1 MGKYDCT
8 KARDFLHEIA
18 RAKQC
23 CKQTLTS
30 DSCGDC
36 PLAIRH
42 FKGYDRFCLNR
53 RDITDNSFMEIPEK
67 NFSEMVERLQK
78 WSDSHPER
86 RELTG
91 KETTVLTGLRLLGYN
106 FLAADANGMTY
117 VYGLRP
123 TKGSSGLYWTVPD
136 HQIDPICI
144 SKSGMFDGV
153 ADFSDEK
160 PLVIDEILNERN

>member
-1 MGKYDCT
+1 MEKYDCT

-23 CKQTLTS
+23 CTQTLTS

-42 FKGYDRFCLNR
+42 FKGYNRFCLNR
-53 RDITDNSFMEIPEK
+53 RDITDNSFMEMPED

-91 KETTVLTGLRLLGYN
+91 DEIAVLSGIKLLGYKYI
-106 FLAADANGMTY
+106 AADKNGMMWAYTEMPNKEQNY
-117 VYGLRP
+117 WTNISGGCSVCI
-123 TKGSSGLYWTVPD
+123 SHSGLFKG
-136 HQIDPICI
+136 I
-144 SKSGMFDGV
+144 

-160 PLVIDEILNERN
+160 PLVIDEILNERK

>member
-1 MGKYDCT
+1 MAKYDCT
-8 KARDFLHEIA
+8 KARDFLHEIT

-23 CKQTLTS
+23 CTKTFT
-30 DSCGDC
+30 DDKCGDC

-53 RDITDNSFMEIPEK
+53 RHITDDSFLEMPED
-67 NFSEMVERLQK
+67 NFSNMVKRLQA

-91 KETTVLTGLRLLGYN
+91 DEAAVLVGLKLLG
-106 FLAADANGMTY
+106 FKHIAADKDKMVWAYTEIPEKD
-117 VYGLRP
+117 V
-123 TKGSSGLYWTVPD
+123 KYWTNRGVGNS
-136 HQIDPICI
+136 ICI
-144 SKSGMFDGV
+144 SYTGLFVGI

-160 PLVIDEILNERN
+160 PLVIDEILNERKW

>member
-1 MGKYDCT
+1 MKYDCT

-18 RAKQC
+18 RASQC

-53 RDITDNSFMEIPEK
+53 RDITDNSFMEMPED

-91 KETTVLTGLRLLGYN
+91 DEIAVLSGLKLLG
-106 FLAADANGMTY
+106 FKHIAADADERIWAFTAIPEKDKRYWRNHGVGRTIRIS
-117 VYGLRP
+117 V
-123 TKGSSGLYWTVPD
+123 SGLFNG
-136 HQIDPICI
+136 I
-144 SKSGMFDGV
+144 

-160 PLVIDEILNERN
+160 PLVIDEILNKRNH

>member
-23 CKQTLTS
+23 CTQTFTG
-30 DSCGDC
+30 DNCGDC
-36 PLAIRH
+36 PLAIRN

-53 RDITDNSFMEIPEK
+53 RYITDNSFLEMPED
-67 NFSEMVERLQK
+67 NFSDMVKSLQA

-91 KETTVLTGLRLLGYN
+91 EEIAVLSGIKLLRYEYI
-106 FLAADANGMTY
+106 AADKNGMVWAY
-117 VYGLRP
+117 AEMP
-123 TKGSSGLYWTVPD
+123 IKEQNYWND
-136 HQIDPICI
+136 RCGGGICI
-144 SKSGMFDGV
+144 SHTGLFVGI

-160 PLVIDEILNERN
+160 PLVIDEILNERK

>member
-8 KARDFLHEIA
+8 KARDFLHEIT

-23 CKQTLTS
+23 CTETFTG
-30 DSCGDC
+30 DNCGDC
-36 PLAIRH
+36 PLAVRD

-53 RDITDNSFMEIPEK
+53 RYITDNSFLEMPEDK
-67 NFSEMVERLQK
+67 FSNMVKRLQA

-91 KETTVLTGLRLLGYN
+91 DEIAVLVGLKLLG
-106 FLAADANGMTY
+106 FKHIAADKNEMWAY
-117 VYGLRP
+117 
-123 TKGSSGLYWTVPD
+123 TKIPNKEKNFWVD
-136 HQIDPICI
+136 IDGTSICI
-144 SKSGMFDGV
+144 SHTGLFVGI

-160 PLVIDEILNERN
+160 PLVIDEILNERK